1 MENFSEG
8 KRLFK
13 SLPNEVLSNALCHAD
28 FAMEHEILALKKAKE
43 NNKDLLGKV
52 VETIALCEGRVIVS
66 GIGKSGH
73 IGKKIAATLA
83 STGTPSF
90 FVHSTESLHGD
101 SGMFVAGD
109 VAILISYSGT
119 TAEVV
124 QLANMLAERGIKT
137 VAMTKSATSP
147 LAEKSDL
154 FLDISVE
161 READPLNLAPSASTT
176 VTLMLGDSIASAL
189 MNIYEFEP
197 KDFKFF
203 HPGGALGVQLSGG
216 EK

>member
-1 MENFSEG
+1 MKNFSEG
-8 KRLFK
+8 KKNLEF
-13 SLPNEVLSNALCHAD
+13 LPQEILDKALVCAD
-28 FAMEHEILALKKAKE
+28 YAMEREILALNTAKE
-43 NNKDLLGKV
+43 KNKILLPEVIK
-52 VETIALCEGRVIVS
+52 ALALSQGRVIVS

-101 SGMFVAGD
+101 SGMFVSGD

-124 QLANMLAERGIKT
+124 QLATMLSQRGVKT
-137 VAMTKSATSP
+137 IAMTKSAESI
-147 LAEKSDL
+147 LAQECDL
-154 FLDISVE
+154 FIDISVE
-161 READPLNLAPSASTT
+161 READPLNLAPTASTT

-189 MNIYEFEP
+189 MGIYNFEP

-203 HPGGALGVQLSGG
+203 HPGGALGSKLSGG
-216 EK
+216 KK

>member
-124 QLANMLAERGIKT
+124 QLANMLVERGIKT

-147 LAEKSDL
+147 LAEKCDL